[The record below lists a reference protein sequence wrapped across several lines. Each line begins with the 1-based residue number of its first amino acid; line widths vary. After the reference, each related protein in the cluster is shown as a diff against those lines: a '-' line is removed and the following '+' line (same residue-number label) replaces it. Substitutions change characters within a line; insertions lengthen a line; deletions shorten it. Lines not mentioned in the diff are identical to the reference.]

1 MSSNSKHYSTAR
13 HWIAACAAMGL
24 AAAFLLPA
32 VQIEAQPAP
41 SSAAK
46 KPAAAAPAPAA
57 ELTPSHL
64 AAARELVLASGMSRS
79 FDAAI
84 PQLIKRL
91 TETYTQ
97 TRPDLAPD
105 LKIVLKDMQPEFT
118 KDTDQMVD
126 KAAHILAGLLSEP
139 DIKVAVA
146 FFSSPAGK
154 KYVQAQPYFF
164 DDVINAMQDWHQQ
177 VATHLMTRVR
187 AELKKK
193 GHTL

>member
-1 MSSNSKHYSTAR
+1 MSSNFKHYSTAR
-13 HWIAACAAMGL
+13 HWIAVCAAVGL
-24 AAAFLLPA
+24 VTAFLLP
-32 VQIEAQPAP
+32 VDRVGAQPAP
-41 SSAAK
+41 SSAAQR
-46 KPAAAAPAPAA
+46 PVAATPAPAA
-57 ELTPSHL
+57 ELPPSHL
-64 AAARELVLASGMSRS
+64 AAARELVMASGMSRS

-105 LKIVLKDMQPEFT
+105 LKIVLKEMQPDFA

-126 KAAHILAGLLSEP
+126 KAAHILAGLLPEP

-164 DDVINAMQDWHQQ
+164 DDVVNAMQDWHQQ
-177 VATHLMTRVR
+177 VAAHLMTRVR